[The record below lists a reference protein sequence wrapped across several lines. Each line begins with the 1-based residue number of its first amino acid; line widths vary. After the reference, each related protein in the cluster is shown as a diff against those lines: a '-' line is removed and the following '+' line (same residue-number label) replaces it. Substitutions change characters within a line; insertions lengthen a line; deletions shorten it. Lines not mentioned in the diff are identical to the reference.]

1 LHCHKVKLQKGDHAN
16 SPKKLSGG
24 FIMYYIGIDVSK
36 KDLSV
41 FDGKDLKF
49 INKEGLTSFKKYLK
63 KKYNLSE
70 IAIIFEPTG
79 VYSLYLKEFCA
90 KNSIKAYIVNPKKSH
105 NFTRALG
112 RRSKTDKIDARILYQ
127 FHKHI
132 DLKDIKIPRIDQEAK
147 TLASYLVSYEF
158 ALKQRVSLSHH
169 LESLRDKG
177 LIALMKKEQKRAKKL
192 EDKIFN
198 DIKEYLD
205 NNQNLKEDY
214 QRMLTI
220 PGIGEK
226 AAIALLTL
234 FKTYQGTN
242 RAQITALAGLDP
254 IRRESGTSV
263 KGKVKISKN
272 GKGIYR
278 KILFLPTICAT
289 VYNHKIQSFYQR
301 LLANHK
307 TKKLALIASMRKI
320 LLIAHAMYR
329 DKTEYVAA

>member
-1 LHCHKVKLQKGDHAN
+1 
-16 SPKKLSGG
+16 
-24 FIMYYIGIDVSK
+24 MYYIGIDVSK

-41 FDGKDLKF
+41 FNGKDLKF
-49 INKEGLTSFKKYLK
+49 ANKEGLKSFKKYLK
-63 KKYNLSE
+63 KKYHLSE
-70 IAIIFEPTG
+70 IVLIFEPTG

-90 KNSIKAYIVNPKKSH
+90 ENNIKAYIVNPKKSH

-112 RRSKTDKIDARILYQ
+112 KRSKTDKIDAQILYQ

-132 DLKDIKIPRIDQEAK
+132 EAKDIKVPEVDQQAK

-158 ALKQRVSLSHH
+158 ALKQRISLSNH

-177 LIALMKKEQKRAKKL
+177 LIALMKKDLKRAKML
-192 EDKIFN
+192 EDKLFH
-198 DIKEYLD
+198 DIQEYVSK
-205 NNQNLKEDY
+205 NQDLREAY
-214 QRMLTI
+214 QRLLTI
-220 PGIGEK
+220 SGVGEK
-226 AAIALLTL
+226 TAIALLTL

-254 IRRESGTSV
+254 VKRESGTSV

-278 KILFLPTICAT
+278 KIFYLPTICAT
-289 VYNHKIQSFYQR
+289 VHNQKIRVFYQR
-301 LLANHK
+301 LLAHHK
-307 TKKLALIASMRKI
+307 IKKLAIIASMRKL

-329 DKTEYVAA
+329 DKTEYVTT

>member
-1 LHCHKVKLQKGDHAN
+1 
-16 SPKKLSGG
+16 
-24 FIMYYIGIDVSK
+24 MYYIGIDVSK

-41 FDGKDLKF
+41 FNGKDLNF
-49 INKEGLTSFKKYLK
+49 INKEGLKSFKKYLK
-63 KKYNLSE
+63 KKYSLSE
-70 IAIIFEPTG
+70 IVIIFEPTG

-90 KNSIKAYIVNPKKSH
+90 ENSIKAYMVNPKQIH

-112 RRSKTDKIDARILYQ
+112 KRSKTDKIDARILYQ

-132 DLKDIKIPRIDQEAK
+132 EAKDIKVPEIDQQAK
-147 TLASYLVSYEF
+147 TLASYLTSYEF
-158 ALKQRVSLSHH
+158 ALKQRISLSHH
-169 LESLRDKG
+169 LESLQDKK
-177 LIALMKKEQKRAKKL
+177 LIDLIKKEQKRAKKL
-192 EDKIFN
+192 EDKLFH
-198 DIKEYLD
+198 DIKEYVSK
-205 NNQNLKEDY
+205 NQNLKEDY
-214 QRMLTI
+214 QRLSTI

-254 IRRESGTSV
+254 VRRESGTSV

-278 KILFLPTICAT
+278 KILYLPTLCAT
-289 VYNHKIQSFYQR
+289 VHNQKIKIFYQR

-307 TKKLALIASMRKI
+307 TKKLAIIASMRKI

>member
-1 LHCHKVKLQKGDHAN
+1 
-16 SPKKLSGG
+16 
-24 FIMYYIGIDVSK
+24 MYYIGIDVSK

-41 FDGKDLKF
+41 FDGKKDLKF
-49 INKEGLTSFKKYLK
+49 INKEGLKSFKKYLK
-63 KKYNLSE
+63 KKVDFSDLV
-70 IAIIFEPTG
+70 IIFEPTG

-90 KNSIKAYIVNPKKSH
+90 ENSIKAYIVNPKKSH

-112 RRSKTDKIDARILYQ
+112 KRSKTDKIDARILYQ
-127 FHKHI
+127 FHKLI
-132 DLKDIKIPRIDQEAK
+132 EAKDIKVPKIDQQAK

-158 ALKQRVSLSHH
+158 ALKQRISLSHH
-169 LESLRDKG
+169 LEGLRDKR
-177 LIALMKKEQKRAKKL
+177 LITLMKKEQKRAKKL

-198 DIKEYLD
+198 DIKEYLKQ
-205 NNQNLKEDY
+205 NQNLEEDY
-214 QRMLTI
+214 QRLLTI

-242 RAQITALAGLDP
+242 RVQITALTGLDP
-254 IRRESGTSV
+254 VRRESGTSV
-263 KGKVKISKN
+263 KHKVKISKN

-289 VYNHKIQSFYQR
+289 VHNQKIRLLYQR
-301 LLANHK
+301 LLTNHK
-307 TKKLALIASMRKI
+307 PKKLALIASMRKI

>member
-1 LHCHKVKLQKGDHAN
+1 
-16 SPKKLSGG
+16 
-24 FIMYYIGIDVSK
+24 MYYIGIDVSK

-41 FDGKDLKF
+41 FDGKKDLKF
-49 INKEGLTSFKKYLK
+49 INKEGLKSFKKYLK
-63 KKYNLSE
+63 KKVDFSDLV
-70 IAIIFEPTG
+70 IIFEPTG

-90 KNSIKAYIVNPKKSH
+90 ENNIKAYIVNPKKSH

-112 RRSKTDKIDARILYQ
+112 KRSKTDKIDARILYQ
-127 FHKHI
+127 FHKLI
-132 DLKDIKIPRIDQEAK
+132 DLKDIKIPKIDQQAK
-147 TLASYLVSYEF
+147 ALASYLTSYEF
-158 ALKQRVSLSHH
+158 ALKQRVSLSNH

-177 LIALMKKEQKRAKKL
+177 LIALMKKDLKRAKKL

-198 DIKEYLD
+198 DILEYVSK
-205 NNQNLKEDY
+205 NQNLKEDY
-214 QRMLTI
+214 QRLLTI
-220 PGIGEK
+220 SGVGDK
-226 AAIALLTL
+226 TAIALLTL

-254 IRRESGTSV
+254 VRRESGTSV

-278 KILFLPTICAT
+278 KILYLPTICAT
-289 VYNHKIQSFYQR
+289 VHNQKIRVFYQR
-301 LLANHK
+301 LLAHHK
-307 TKKLALIASMRKI
+307 IKKLAVIASMRKI